1 MQMQMQKIQKQL
13 QMLMQKQEKQKQEE
27 SVEMASNAKQQGN
40 NIMATGQHV
49 ANSSNKAKQHNNKI
63 DAAAWSD
70 SLCYHYKQFT
80 IDSNSIK
87 RTVKNGGYIFGN
99 RVMNTYY
106 ELTVRCDNDSGGYGF
121 YLGIADASYKNKSG
135 FGSG

>member
-1 MQMQMQKIQKQL
+1 MQMPK
-13 QMLMQKQEKQKQEE
+13 EKQKQEE

-70 SLCYHYKQFT
+70 SLCYYYKQFKF
-80 IDSNSIK
+80 DSNRIK
-87 RTVKNGGYIFGN
+87 MDGNNWGNIFGN
-99 RVMNTYY
+99 RVLNTYY
-106 ELTVRCDNDSGGYGF
+106 ELTVRCDRDDNGDGYLGNWLWF
-121 YLGIADASYKNKSG
+121 GIADASYKNKQS